1 MKRRFSIS
9 AKVALLFGLLFL
21 STGILLEIAAIRISR
36 AAVAAK
42 IEAHLRDNALYIA
55 ALLDEQGTE
64 FMKFFQG
71 LARIPELRDES
82 IPFSRKAKDI
92 AKELSFG
99 SNAENITVC
108 DLNGKRYDS
117 SGSVYDVSNMNWY
130 KSAKSGKNAIT
141 EPVVTG
147 NTGDLH
153 ITFAVP
159 IYDDNKKVVGV
170 LASEVSGLLLCNAM
184 RDIVIGNMG
193 ECYVLGPTGTTI
205 AHGDSSMVA
214 KQFNPIKAGESDST
228 YASMS
233 EFTKTVLNS
242 NESKTGRYV
251 YLGTEYI
258 AANALMKS
266 TGWTVIIKTSAAQA
280 FKDISR
286 MRILL
291 ISFFSVT
298 FTIVIIIVLIM
309 SIKMVSPLKKT
320 VSALRKISE
329 GNGDLTV
336 KLSVS
341 GNDELT
347 DVAESFN
354 RTIRK
359 IASAIRT
366 IGAHTVVL
374 QEFGEDL
381 SANMTQAASALNE
394 ITSNIDGVKQQAKKQ
409 SDSVTETSGTITNII
424 NTIELLNSSIES
436 QSASIVQSSAS
447 VEEMVSNIT
456 SITKSLEKSDKMVKL
471 LAETTAEGRTTMQTA
486 SAVTEKIIEASGG
499 LIEASN
505 VIQNIAEQTNLL
517 AMNAAI
523 EAAHAGESG
532 KGFAVVADEIRK
544 LAEESSIQGKNITE
558 TLKKL
563 SDEISGLS
571 SSSRTVE
578 EKFNAIFQLSE
589 DVRSMSA
596 ELTSAMREQE
606 NGSREVL
613 SAIKTISTASAE
625 VKNSSDE
632 MMNGSKDV
640 AFELQKLDGLTSVI
654 KDSTSEM
661 SIGVT
666 EINKA
671 MQAVN
676 QLATKNKDSIVGLS
690 GEVGKFKIEETRS
703 NNAIAENPDGTIDFE
718 TAIARHSEWKFKLR
732 GAITR
737 KEKLDAETISR
748 DDCCVLGKWMHGTA
762 MEKYGRL
769 GSFKR
774 CLSDHAKF
782 HKEAGLIAAAI
793 NAEKFSEAEKMLDT
807 GTPYTIASQSVRE
820 SIMQFQKETKL

>member
-42 IEAHLRDNALYIA
+42 IEAHLRDNVLYIA

-291 ISFFSVT
+291 ISFFSNY
-298 FTIVIIIVLIM
+298 IYN
-309 SIKMVSPLKKT
+309 
-320 VSALRKISE
+320 R
-329 GNGDLTV
+329 NNY
-336 KLSVS
+336 SV
-341 GNDELT
+341 DYV
-347 DVAESFN
+347 D
-354 RTIRK
+354 
-359 IASAIRT
+359 
-366 IGAHTVVL
+366 
-374 QEFGEDL
+374 
-381 SANMTQAASALNE
+381 
-394 ITSNIDGVKQQAKKQ
+394 
-409 SDSVTETSGTITNII
+409 
-424 NTIELLNSSIES
+424 
-436 QSASIVQSSAS
+436 
-447 VEEMVSNIT
+447 
-456 SITKSLEKSDKMVKL
+456 
-471 LAETTAEGRTTMQTA
+471 
-486 SAVTEKIIEASGG
+486 
-499 LIEASN
+499 
-505 VIQNIAEQTNLL
+505 
-517 AMNAAI
+517 
-523 EAAHAGESG
+523 
-532 KGFAVVADEIRK
+532 
-544 LAEESSIQGKNITE
+544 
-558 TLKKL
+558 
-563 SDEISGLS
+563 
-571 SSSRTVE
+571 
-578 EKFNAIFQLSE
+578 
-589 DVRSMSA
+589 
-596 ELTSAMREQE
+596 
-606 NGSREVL
+606 
-613 SAIKTISTASAE
+613 
-625 VKNSSDE
+625 
-632 MMNGSKDV
+632 
-640 AFELQKLDGLTSVI
+640 
-654 KDSTSEM
+654 
-661 SIGVT
+661 
-666 EINKA
+666 
-671 MQAVN
+671 
-676 QLATKNKDSIVGLS
+676 
-690 GEVGKFKIEETRS
+690 
-703 NNAIAENPDGTIDFE
+703 
-718 TAIARHSEWKFKLR
+718 
-732 GAITR
+732 
-737 KEKLDAETISR
+737 
-748 DDCCVLGKWMHGTA
+748 
-762 MEKYGRL
+762 
-769 GSFKR
+769 
-774 CLSDHAKF
+774 
-782 HKEAGLIAAAI
+782 
-793 NAEKFSEAEKMLDT
+793 
-807 GTPYTIASQSVRE
+807 
-820 SIMQFQKETKL
+820 

>member
-21 STGILLEIAAIRISR
+21 STGVLLELAAIRISR

-42 IEAHLRDNALYIA
+42 IEAHLQDNALYIA

-64 FMKFFQG
+64 FTKFFQG
-71 LARIPELRDES
+71 LARIPELRDET
-82 IPFSRKAKDI
+82 IPFTQKAKDI
-92 AKELSFG
+92 SKELSFG

-117 SGSVYDVSNMNWY
+117 SGAVHDVSNLDWY
-130 KSAKSGKNAIT
+130 KTAKSGKNAIT

-147 NTGDLH
+147 TSGDLH

-159 IYDDNKKVVGV
+159 IYDDNKRVAG
-170 LASEVSGLLLCNAM
+170 EVSGLLLCNAM
-184 RDIVIGNMG
+184 KDIVIGNTG
-193 ECYVLGPTGTTI
+193 ECYVLGPNGTTI

-228 YASMS
+228 YTSMA

-242 NESKTGRYV
+242 NTSKVGRYR

-266 TGWTVIIKTSAAQA
+266 TGWTVIIKTPAAEA

-286 MRILL
+286 MRIML
-291 ISFFSVT
+291 ISFFSTT
-298 FTIVIIIVLIM
+298 FTIVIIIVLVM

-336 KLSVS
+336 NLSVS

-447 VEEMVSNIT
+447 VEEMVSNIA

-632 MMNGSKDV
+632 MMNGSKGV

-654 KDSTSEM
+654 KDSTNEM

-676 QLATKNKDSIVGLS
+676 QLATKNKDSIIGLS

-718 TAIARHSEWKFKLR
+718 AAIARHSEWKFKLR

-737 KEKLDAETISR
+737 KEKLDAEIISR

-807 GTPYTIASQSVRE
+807 GTPYTLASQSVRE
-820 SIMQFQKETKL
+820 AIMQFQEETKQ